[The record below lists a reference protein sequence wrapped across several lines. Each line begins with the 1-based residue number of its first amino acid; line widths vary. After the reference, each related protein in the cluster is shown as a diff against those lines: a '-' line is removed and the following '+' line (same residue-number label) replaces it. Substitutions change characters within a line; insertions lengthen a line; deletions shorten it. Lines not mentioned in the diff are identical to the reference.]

1 MRPVQDVEHLR
12 RSGAKNPERS
22 AEKLVDQEFETF
34 EDLLNFSSSRLYD
47 MLMKECSLKAKSADL
62 VVEYCALFGA
72 TSPAAAATSNE
83 SCEMESAG
91 KRKRRGPS
99 RFGAVEIQCPREA
112 ASSTQPAER
121 DAGIEVETSDV
132 TTGLVSTNH
141 APPRKR
147 RAREADAPHAGGVV
161 IPSGSTEVPPF
172 IFFDGQVAETAGGA
186 PEETH
191 SMGRL
196 IFLAVNGGYVPALR
210 DITKPNVL
218 WVNDSSFDMAAASFG
233 VAARGNRDLGF
244 VRKYRMKFIVRDVG
258 DDLQQEWAD
267 TVARKLPPTSSDPLE
282 RRRVIHLAGVM

>member
-1 MRPVQDVEHLR
+1 
-12 RSGAKNPERS
+12 
-22 AEKLVDQEFETF
+22 
-34 EDLLNFSSSRLYD
+34 
-47 MLMKECSLKAKSADL
+47 
-62 VVEYCALFGA
+62 
-72 TSPAAAATSNE
+72 
-83 SCEMESAG
+83 MESAG

-121 DAGIEVETSDV
+121 DAGIEVETSDA

-141 APPRKR
+141 APRRKR

-161 IPSGSTEVPPF
+161 IPSGSTEATPL
-172 IFFDGQVAETAGGA
+172 IFFDGQVAETAGDP

-191 SMGRL
+191 SMGRLRL

-218 WVNDSSFDMAAASFG
+218 WVNDSSFDMAAASLG

-244 VRKYRMKFIVRDVG
+244 VRRYRKKFMVRNVA
-258 DDLQQEWAD
+258 DDLQQQWAN